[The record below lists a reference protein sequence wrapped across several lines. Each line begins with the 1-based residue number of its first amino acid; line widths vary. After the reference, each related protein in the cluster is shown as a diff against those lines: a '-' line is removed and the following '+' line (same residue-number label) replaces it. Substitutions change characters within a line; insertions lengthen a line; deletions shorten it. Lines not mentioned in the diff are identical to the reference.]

1 MPKKLLMGML
11 LTILCIQQIWA
22 QTRTVTGTVRG
33 ATDNSPLPGVN
44 VIVKGTNSGTTT
56 GGDGAYSLPVPENA
70 TLVFSFIGFKTQE
83 IAVGNQTALD
93 VKLAEDVTSL
103 TEVVVTALGIEREAK
118 SLGYAASTVNNV
130 ELTRGRSASVMNSLQ
145 GKIAGVNISTASGAP
160 GASTKVILR
169 GYSSIG
175 GNNNPLYVVDGVP
188 INNSANNFSS
198 DDINY
203 SARTD
208 LNDYLDFGNRA
219 NDINPDDI
227 ESITVLKGASATA
240 LYGSR
245 AASGVILIT
254 TKKGRSAERINVDF
268 TSSATFTT
276 PLRLPQLQNTFGQG
290 WSGHFAFEENGSWGP
305 RMDGRDRLW
314 GNVVDNSQQIKPF
327 SPQKNLKDFYETGTS
342 YINTI
347 ALSGGTEKST
357 FYLSYG
363 NVSENGI
370 VPTDADSYKRNTL
383 ALRGSTKGKNL
394 SASASLNYVRKDA
407 KALTSGQGGQ
417 GTTVFQEIIQTPR
430 DMSIVDFKDL
440 NNKFN
445 NLNNFYNLYAQN
457 PYWPIYNNGN
467 TFDENRIFGNVNLG
481 YQITP
486 WLTASWRVG
495 GDISNALVKGWV
507 AIAETDPS
515 SPNASQKQYVGRVNE
530 RTRFARE
537 LNSDFILSSNNNIT
551 EDLNITGLVGYNVN
565 ERYFKD
571 NLAYVNDLD
580 IPGYYNLSNSSN
592 PPVAQ
597 TSTSLRR
604 LHGIYAQAGL
614 SYKDFLFIN
623 ALARN
628 DWSSTLP
635 VNKNSFFYPGV
646 NGSFV
651 FTDVLPT
658 IKGVLSYGKVRAAW
672 GQTGKDADPYQ
683 VNSVLTPGY
692 AQLPFG
698 DITFP
703 LNGVNGFEVSNTLG
717 NKNLKP
723 EITTEYEF
731 GADLQFLNNRIGID
745 VAYYNRNTVNQIFA
759 VPVAASSGYGF
770 KVLNFGKIQNKG
782 IELLV
787 TLNPVKTSNFNWDI
801 RYTFSNNRNK
811 VIELTS
817 GLEKA
822 TLTQAYGVEFVAIK
836 GQPMGVYRGYVP
848 LKDAQGRTVVNEA
861 TGFPISAPQKEIY
874 GNAQPKYL
882 MGLYNT
888 FTYKDLSLSFGFDM
902 RQGGLIYSYTQRLS
916 QFVGNSTNSLYNNRQ
931 PFIVPNSVYQPVDP
945 NTELPQVDDAGN
957 PVYVENTKIV
967 DVTNV
972 SSYWN
977 DTSNPP
983 IEREHLVD
991 KSFVKLREVT
1001 IGYSLPKSLFKNIPV
1016 ANVSINL
1023 VGRNLLLWTPD
1034 GNNIIDPEV
1043 TTFGNDL
1050 TGDFGEFGQ
1059 GPTVRSFGASLKVG
1073 F

>member
-1 MPKKLLMGML
+1 MLFTLLL
-11 LTILCIQQIWA
+11 LQHAWA
-22 QTRTVTGTVRG
+22 QTRTVTGTVRSV
-33 ATDNSPLPGVN
+33 ADNSPLPGVN
-44 VIVKGTNSGTTT
+44 VLVKGTNTGATTN
-56 GGDGAYSLPVPENA
+56 GEGSYSLQVPDGA
-70 TLVFSFIGFKTQE
+70 TLVFSFIGFKAQE
-83 IAVGNQTALD
+83 IPVGNQTVVNAQLS
-93 VKLAEDVTSL
+93 EDVTSL

-118 SLGYAASTVNNV
+118 SLGYAASTVNNL
-130 ELTRGRSASVMNSLQ
+130 EITKGRSASVMNSLQ

-254 TKKGRSAERINVDF
+254 TKKGKSAEKVNVDF
-268 TSSATFTT
+268 TSSATIST
-276 PLRLPQLQNTFGQG
+276 PLRIPQLQNVFGQG
-290 WSGHFAFEENGSWGP
+290 WSGQFLSEENGSWGP
-305 RMDGRDRLW
+305 RMDGQDRLW
-314 GNVVDNSQQIKPF
+314 GNVVDNSRQIKPF
-327 SPQKNLKDFYETGTS
+327 SPQENLKDFYETGTS
-342 YINTI
+342 FINTI
-347 ALSGGTEKST
+347 ALSGGTDKST

-363 NVSENGI
+363 NVAENGI
-370 VPTDADSYKRNTL
+370 IPTDADSYKRNTL

-407 KALTSGQGGQ
+407 RALTSGQGGQ

-481 YQITP
+481 YQVTP
-486 WLTASWRVG
+486 WLNTSWRVG

-515 SPNASQKQYVGRVNE
+515 SPNASIKQFVGRVNE

-537 LNSDFILSSNNNIT
+537 LNSDFILSTNNDIT

-571 NLAYVNDLD
+571 NLAFVNDLD
-580 IPGYYNLSNSSN
+580 IPGYYNLANSSN
-592 PPVAQ
+592 SPIAQ

-604 LHGIYAQAGL
+604 LHGVYAQVGL
-614 SYKDFLFIN
+614 SYRDFLFVN

-635 VNKNSFFYPGV
+635 VNKNSFFYPGI

-651 FTDVLPT
+651 FTDVLPEV
-658 IKGVLSYGKVRAAW
+658 KGILSYGKVRAAW

-683 VNSVLTPGY
+683 VNSVMTPGF

-717 NKNLKP
+717 NSNLKP

-731 GADLQFLNNRIGID
+731 GADLQFLNNRVGVDI
-745 VAYYNRNTVNQIFA
+745 AYYNRNTVNQIFA

-770 KVLNFGKIQNKG
+770 KVLNFGKIQNQG

-787 TLNPVKTSNFNWDI
+787 TLNPVKTANFNWDV

-836 GQPMGVYRGYVP
+836 GQPMGVYLGYVP
-848 LKDAQGRTVVNEA
+848 LKDDQGRIVVNSS
-861 TGFPISAPQKEIY
+861 TGYPISAPEKEVY
-874 GNAQPKYL
+874 GNAQPDYL

-902 RQGGLIYSYTQRLS
+902 RQGGLIYSYTQRLT
-916 QFVGNSTNSLYNNRQ
+916 QFVGNSTNTLYNNRQ
-931 PFIVPNSVYQPVDP
+931 PFIVPNSVYQPIDP
-945 NTELPQVDDAGN
+945 ATELPQVDDAGN
-957 PVYVENTKIV
+957 PVYRENTTPI
-967 DVTNV
+967 DVTHINN
-972 SSYWN
+972 YWN
-977 DTSNPP
+977 DNNNPST
-983 IEREHLVD
+983 EREHLVD
-991 KSFVKLREVT
+991 KTFVKLREVT
-1001 IGYSLPKSLFKNIPV
+1001 IGYTLPKSLFKNIPV
-1016 ANVSINL
+1016 SDVSINL
-1023 VGRNLLLWTPD
+1023 VGRNLLLWTPK

-1059 GPTVRSFGASLKVG
+1059 GPTVRSFGASLRVG